1 MNLTRIIAFPFKN
14 SRYLS
19 FYNES
24 YKISLGITRIL
35 AFPFNN
41 SFCLDFY
48 NESYKRSFIHI
59 QEFSFHSFIYSFLQD
74 FFDSYLRI
82 LLK

>member
-1 MNLTRIIAFPFKN
+1 MNLTRILAFPFKN
-14 SRYLS
+14 SRYLG

-41 SFCLDFY
+41 SHCLDFY
-48 NESYKRSFIHI
+48 NESYKSSFIHI
-59 QEFSFHSFIYSFLQD
+59 QEFSFQSFNYSILHD
-74 FFDSYLRI
+74 FFDS
-82 LLK
+82 